1 MQLRVLS
8 EDDCARIH
16 EATLKVLEKT
26 GIWFQNC
33 HEAHAVLAGAGCTVE
48 SGGRVLFPPEVV
60 AEALTKVPD
69 RNELRA
75 DFRYLAFARPL
86 GLRQGE
92 THFGLIGNTFYIYD
106 HKAGA
111 IRNCLETDTPDKLL
125 VLDMLPNFEYDCCNL
140 FTAAERRLGTSVR
153 PSYGALDD
161 CVAFLRRYVRGR
173 AVPGRKKLPIST
185 RNCCSEEERLTIL
198 GHATL
203 EGPAATN
210 TLRTTGFGFPWVN
223 PQSPLQYK
231 PDDGRAIIAAAR
243 SGRDWNM
250 ISPEVMMGGTGPV
263 TMAGALV
270 QHNAEVL
277 AGLVLAQLARA
288 GSPFIYG
295 CVTAPMDLRN
305 AEISQGSFET
315 ALFNAAVVQ
324 IADRYGLPTRISP
337 GNTSDRTPGP
347 RALTE
352 TAVGLYIGSAA
363 GGNIITTGL
372 LDSTLM
378 ISYEHLVMVDE
389 LINQIHS
396 ITGGVATDADSLAL
410 DAIGG
415 CGHPGG
421 NYLTSEHTARF
432 LRRDIYYSEFCGRVA
447 ASYEDCYDQAHR
459 RVKEIVE
466 RRDTDAHVDKDV
478 LARLA
483 AVEARLREDDK
494 TWRQGQ
500 EDWWAFYVQD
510 LH

>member
-8 EDDCARIH
+8 EDDCSRIH
-16 EATLKVLEKT
+16 EATLRVLEKT
-26 GIWFQNC
+26 GVWFQNSP
-33 HEAHAVLAGAGCTVE
+33 EAHEIFDGAGCTVE
-48 SGGRVLFPPEVV
+48 SGGRVLFPPKVV
-60 AEALTKVPD
+60 TEALARVPD
-69 RNELRA
+69 RNGLLA
-75 DFRYLAFARPL
+75 DFRYLALAQPL
-86 GLRQGE
+86 GLGQGE
-92 THFGLIGNTFYIYD
+92 VHFGLIGNAFYIHD
-106 HKAGA
+106 HEAHA
-111 IRNCLETDTPDKLL
+111 SRNCLETDIPDKLL

-140 FTAAERRLGTSVR
+140 FTASERGLGKSVR

-161 CVAFLRRYVRGR
+161 CVAFLRRYVYGR
-173 AVPGRKKLPIST
+173 AVPGRKQLPINT
-185 RNCCSEEERLTIL
+185 LNCCSEESRLTIL
-198 GHATL
+198 GHAIL
-203 EGPAATN
+203 EGPAATD

-231 PDDGRAIIAAAR
+231 PDDARAIIAAAR

-305 AEISQGSFET
+305 AEISQGGFET

-352 TAVGLYIGSAA
+352 TAVGLYIGAAA

-378 ISYEHLVMVDE
+378 ISYEHLVMVNE
-389 LINQIHS
+389 LINQIRS
-396 ITGGVATDADSLAL
+396 ITRGVATDAESLAL
-410 DAIGG
+410 DAIGE

-421 NYLTSEHTARF
+421 NYLACEHTARF
-432 LRRDIYYSEFCGRVA
+432 LRRDIYYSEFCGRVTE
-447 ASYEDCYDQAHR
+447 SYEDCYEKAHR
-459 RVKEIVE
+459 RVKEIME
-466 RRDTDAHVDKDV
+466 RRDTNAHVEKDV
-478 LARLA
+478 LARVA
-483 AVEARLREDDK
+483 AVEARLREDNK

-500 EDWWAFYVQD
+500 EHWWAFYVQD